1 MIMTLRLLCLI
12 LLTVLACSPQA
23 APAQILSDTD
33 AKAVADSW
41 RQLQESQE
49 AWSKLKTSL
58 RTRYRLD
65 WADVEFSNDF
75 RVMVPKTPDPPKAI
89 WWAPGAT
96 YTVPNA
102 SANASIDNLIV
113 K

>member
-1 MIMTLRLLCLI
+1 MIMILRLLCLI

-49 AWSKLKTSL
+49 AWSKLKASL

-75 RVMVPKTPDPPKAI
+75 RVMVPKTPDPPKVT
-89 WWAPGAT
+89 WWTPT

-102 SANASIDNLIV
+102 FAKAPTDNRIV